1 WQNAAHE
8 ARSLS
13 GARVMVGWVVDFE
26 AARKQEDIMTRK
38 FGASINHIA
47 WLSALT
53 LALPAMGLW
62 PSHAQAQVIERGV
75 QGGVVGAI
83 IGGVVGGVRG
93 GVAGAI
99 IGGIV
104 GGGRGAGTAAAIGAG
119 VGLVT
124 GAAEA
129 DANAR
134 AYYDSQYYGAPPP
147 PGGSELVYSIQ
158 TSLTRLGYDPGPPD
172 GLYGQRT
179 ADAISQYQH
188 ANRLPVDGRPS
199 PQLLNIMISQGG

>member
-1 WQNAAHE
+1 
-8 ARSLS
+8 
-13 GARVMVGWVVDFE
+13 
-26 AARKQEDIMTRK
+26 MTRE
-38 FGASINHIA
+38 FGASFQRIL
-47 WLSALT
+47 WLSALA
-53 LALPAMGLW
+53 LAFAVLSAW
-62 PSHAQAQVIERGV
+62 PMSAAQAQVIERGV

-83 IGGVVGGVRG
+83 IGG
-93 GVAGAI
+93 
-99 IGGIV
+99 IV
-104 GGGRGAGTAAAIGAG
+104 GGGRGAGTGAAIGAG

-147 PGGSELVYSIQ
+147 PPGGSDLVFNIQ
-158 TSLTRLGYDPGPPD
+158 TSLDAARLRSRPARRCLWPAARPM
-172 GLYGQRT
+172 RS
-179 ADAISQYQH
+179 ASIKH

>member
-1 WQNAAHE
+1 M
-8 ARSLS
+8 AR
-13 GARVMVGWVVDFE
+13 E
-26 AARKQEDIMTRK
+26 
-38 FGASINHIA
+38 FGASFQRIL
-47 WLSALT
+47 WLSALA
-53 LALPAMGLW
+53 LAFAVLSAW
-62 PSHAQAQVIERGV
+62 PMSAAQAQVIERGV

-83 IGGVVGGVRG
+83 IGG
-93 GVAGAI
+93 
-99 IGGIV
+99 IV
-104 GGGRGAGTAAAIGAG
+104 GGGRGAGTGAAIGAG

-147 PGGSELVYSIQ
+147 PPGGSDLVFNIQ
-158 TSLTRLGYDPGPPD
+158 TSLVRLGYDPGPPD
-172 GLYGQRT
+172 GVYGQQT

>member
-1 WQNAAHE
+1 M
-8 ARSLS
+8 S
-13 GARVMVGWVVDFE
+13 GARVMVDRV
-26 AARKQEDIMTRK
+26 ARRNLMLARKQEDVMARS
-38 FGASINHIA
+38 FGSSFQPG
-47 WLSALT
+47 WLPTLT
-53 LALPAMGLW
+53 LAVAMLSTLPMDA
-62 PSHAQAQVIERGV
+62 AKAQVIERGV

-83 IGGVVGGVRG
+83 IGG
-93 GVAGAI
+93 
-99 IGGIV
+99 IV
-104 GGGRGAGTAAAIGAG
+104 GGGRGAGTGAAMGAG
-119 VGLVT
+119 VGIIT

-147 PGGSELVYSIQ
+147 PGGSDLVFNIQ
-158 TSLTRLGYDPGPPD
+158 TSLVRLGYDPGPPD

>member
-1 WQNAAHE
+1 
-8 ARSLS
+8 
-13 GARVMVGWVVDFE
+13 
-26 AARKQEDIMTRK
+26 MTRS
-38 FGASINHIA
+38 FGASFQRIF
-47 WLSALT
+47 WLSASLF
-53 LALPAMGLW
+53 ACAVMSAW
-62 PSHAQAQVIERGV
+62 PMSVAKAQVVERGV
-75 QGGVVGAI
+75 QGGVV
-83 IGGVVGGVRG
+83 
-93 GVAGAI
+93 GAI

-104 GGGRGAGTAAAIGAG
+104 GGGRGAGTGAAIGAG
-119 VGLVT
+119 VGIVA

-134 AYYDSQYYGAPPP
+134 AYYESQYYGAPPP
-147 PGGSELVYSIQ
+147 PGGSDLVFNIQ
-158 TSLTRLGYDPGPPD
+158 TSLARLGYDPGPPD

>member
-1 WQNAAHE
+1 M
-8 ARSLS
+8 AR
-13 GARVMVGWVVDFE
+13 E
-26 AARKQEDIMTRK
+26 
-38 FGASINHIA
+38 FGASFQRIL
-47 WLSALT
+47 WLSALA
-53 LALPAMGLW
+53 LAFAVLCAW
-62 PSHAQAQVIERGV
+62 PMSAAKAQVIERGV

-83 IGGVVGGVRG
+83 IGG
-93 GVAGAI
+93 
-99 IGGIV
+99 IV
-104 GGGRGAGTAAAIGAG
+104 GGGRGAGTGAAIGAG

-147 PGGSELVYSIQ
+147 PPGGSDLVFNIQ
-158 TSLTRLGYDPGPPD
+158 TSLARLGYDPGPPD
-172 GLYGQRT
+172 GVYGQQT

>member
-1 WQNAAHE
+1 MPPNE

-13 GARVMVGWVVDFE
+13 GARVMVGWLVDFE
-26 AARKQEDIMTRK
+26 AARKQEDVMTRK
-38 FGASINHIA
+38 FGGSFHRIA
-47 WLSALT
+47 WLSALA
-53 LALPAMGLW
+53 LALPAMSLW
-62 PSHAQAQVIERGV
+62 PSYAQAQVIERGV

-83 IGGVVGGVRG
+83 IGG
-93 GVAGAI
+93 
-99 IGGIV
+99 IV
-104 GGGRGAGTAAAIGAG
+104 GGGRGAGTGAAIGAG

-134 AYYDSQYYGAPPP
+134 AYYESQYYGAPPP
-147 PGGSELVYSIQ
+147 PGGSELVYNIQ

-172 GLYGQRT
+172 GVYGERT

>member
-1 WQNAAHE
+1 M
-8 ARSLS
+8 R
-13 GARVMVGWVVDFE
+13 
-26 AARKQEDIMTRK
+26 ARKREDVMARE
-38 FGASINHIA
+38 FGASFQRIL
-47 WLSALT
+47 WLSALAFAFAV
-53 LALPAMGLW
+53 LSAW
-62 PSHAQAQVIERGV
+62 PMSAAKAQVIERGV

-83 IGGVVGGVRG
+83 IGG
-93 GVAGAI
+93 
-99 IGGIV
+99 IV
-104 GGGRGAGTAAAIGAG
+104 GGGRGAGTGAAIGAG

-134 AYYDSQYYGAPPP
+134 AYYDSQYYGSPPPP
-147 PGGSELVYSIQ
+147 PGGSDLVFNIQ
-158 TSLTRLGYDPGPPD
+158 TSLARLGYDPGPPD
-172 GLYGQRT
+172 GVYGQQT